1 MKIIVALDS
10 FKGSLTSMEAGNSV
24 KRGILQVLPEAQ
36 VIVRPLA
43 DGGEGT
49 TEAIV
54 EGLGGSYVS
63 LNVCGPLRKNVD
75 AVYGMIPSTQTA
87 VIEMASAA
95 GIMLVGKNLDPMN
108 ATTYG
113 VGEMIKDAVSKGCR
127 KFIIGIG
134 GSATNDGGIGMLTA
148 LGYRFTDRSG
158 KIVGIS
164 GSALQDVCSVDSE
177 HVISELKNCSF
188 HVACDVTN
196 PLCGPNGAT
205 YVYGPQKGVIKE
217 KLADLDKAM
226 GNFANVTAK
235 YVGKDFSN
243 HPGAGAAGGLGFA
256 LLSYLNADLMPG
268 IDLVIQA
275 VDLQKDMEG
284 ADLVFTGEGKL
295 DGQTAMGKAP
305 VGIAKIAHKYGA
317 KVIALAGAI
326 GQEADKCNEKG
337 VHAFFPVVRSITTLD
352 EAMEKENAKYNVQK
366 TTEQIMR
373 LITAMKE

>member
-75 AVYGMIPSTQTA
+75 AVYGMIPSSQIA

-113 VGEMIKDAVSKGCR
+113 VGELIKDAVSKGCR

-148 LGYRFTDRSG
+148 LGYRFMDKNG
-158 KIVGIS
+158 KTVGIS
-164 GSALQDVCSVDSE
+164 GSALQDIYFVESE
-177 HVISELKNCSF
+177 HVIPELKNCSF

-196 PLCGPNGAT
+196 PLCGPTGAT

-226 GNFANVTAK
+226 GNFANVTAE

-243 HPGAGAAGGLGFA
+243 YPGAGAAGGLGFA
-256 LLSYLNADLMPG
+256 LLAYLDADLMPG

-275 VDLQKDMEG
+275 TNLQKDMEG
-284 ADLVFTGEGKL
+284 ADFVFTGEGKL

-305 VGIAKIAHKYGA
+305 IGIAKIAQKYGT

-326 GQEADKCNEKG
+326 GNGADKCNEKG
-337 VHAFFPVVRSITTLD
+337 VHAFFPIVRSITTLD
-352 EAMEKENAKYNVQK
+352 EAMEKENAKYNIQK

-373 LITAMKE
+373 LIIAVRE

>member
-127 KFIIGIG
+127 KFMIGIG

-164 GSALQDVCSVDSE
+164 GSALQDVYSVD
-177 HVISELKNCSF
+177 
-188 HVACDVTN
+188 
-196 PLCGPNGAT
+196 
-205 YVYGPQKGVIKE
+205 
-217 KLADLDKAM
+217 
-226 GNFANVTAK
+226 
-235 YVGKDFSN
+235 
-243 HPGAGAAGGLGFA
+243 
-256 LLSYLNADLMPG
+256 
-268 IDLVIQA
+268 
-275 VDLQKDMEG
+275 
-284 ADLVFTGEGKL
+284 
-295 DGQTAMGKAP
+295 
-305 VGIAKIAHKYGA
+305 
-317 KVIALAGAI
+317 
-326 GQEADKCNEKG
+326 
-337 VHAFFPVVRSITTLD
+337 
-352 EAMEKENAKYNVQK
+352 
-366 TTEQIMR
+366 
-373 LITAMKE
+373 